1 MFAWRSGW
9 TTSRARWEIMPP
21 WRTETAATRV
31 DVPFLHRKKHSLSTR
46 FDDQCLL
53 EGAGGLHREHD
64 GRSCHPEGLRLLRLG
79 LMFFFYTERNI
90 VFPLDLMIIVCLK
103 ARVDYIES
111 TMGDSTAAS
120 SPPPSPGL
128 EQETERKTRRNGD
141 RKEPLRLVA
150 KRCMMTTSLKRDG
163 PWNAAAIKSNPYST
177 EKNEQSVFQILT
189 ALFGGFWWFL

>member
-1 MFAWRSGW
+1 MFRANRVHISLLFFGLYFESLRCCRWRFCPG
-9 TTSRARWEIMPP
+9 RFEI
-21 WRTETAATRV
+21 
-31 DVPFLHRKKHSLSTR
+31 SL
-46 FDDQCLL
+46 
-53 EGAGGLHREHD
+53 GLA
-64 GRSCHPEGLRLLRLG
+64 SCHPEGLRLLRLG
-79 LMFFFYTERNI
+79 LMFLFYTERNI

-163 PWNAAAIKSNPYST
+163 P
-177 EKNEQSVFQILT
+177 
-189 ALFGGFWWFL
+189 